1 MNREQAEIRISELTD
16 LLNEANR
23 RYYVDSAPMMSDYE
37 FDMRMKELEA
47 LEQEF
52 PDLASP
58 DSPTLK
64 VGSDLS
70 GTGTIFPDFPDMNSR
85 PGRAKG
91 SKSNPS
97 AQEAMPKRSSPNQ
110 QDKNPPNQEVRPKN
124 LNNIPINIRCCP
136 LATHTT

>member
-1 MNREQAEIRISELTD
+1 
-16 LLNEANR
+16 
-23 RYYVDSAPMMSDYE
+23 MSDYE

-70 GTGTIFPDFPDMNSR
+70 GTGTIFPDFPGTNANA
-85 PGRAKG
+85 GCAKG
-91 SKSNPS
+91 SKL
-97 AQEAMPKRSSPNQ
+97 EAMPKRSSPNQ

>member
-1 MNREQAEIRISELTD
+1 MMNREQAEIRISELTD

-23 RYYVDSAPMMSDYE
+23 RYYVDSAPMMSDYD

-70 GTGTIFPDFPDMNSR
+70 GTGTIFPDFPGINANT
-85 PGRAKG
+85 GRSMG
-91 SKSNPS
+91 SKSKPVRTETGGD
-97 AQEAMPKRSSPNQ
+97 APKDQAKPA
-110 QDKNPPNQEVRPKN
+110 
-124 LNNIPINIRCCP
+124 I
-136 LATHTT
+136 